1 MYRSTYFSIPPPPP
15 PPPPTSELVASDSP
29 AVLSH
34 LSDGAPD
41 TANDL
46 LLAQMLQ
53 LEFDREHDSQVKAE
67 ERHMNKRSKGER
79 GREGGGFI
87 GVKLLV
93 VCHY

>member
-1 MYRSTYFSIPPPPP
+1 M
-15 PPPPTSELVASDSP
+15 ASDSP
-29 AVLSH
+29 AVH
-34 LSDGAPD
+34 VSDGAPD

-79 GREGGGFI
+79 GREEGGSLGFI
-87 GVKLLV
+87 GVKLSV